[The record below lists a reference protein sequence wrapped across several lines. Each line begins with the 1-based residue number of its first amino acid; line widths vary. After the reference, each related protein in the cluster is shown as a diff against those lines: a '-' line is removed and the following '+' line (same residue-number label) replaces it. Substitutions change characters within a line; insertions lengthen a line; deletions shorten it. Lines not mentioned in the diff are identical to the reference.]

1 MAVALNEANVA
12 QSCEPSAEPDGR
24 EESSPSM
31 AIVGRQPILDRNLD
45 VVAYELLF
53 RPSGN
58 RASMP
63 FDGDRATAE
72 VILTTLTE
80 IGLDNVVGKH
90 RAFINFTEKLLT
102 DSTAQLLPKDR
113 VVIEILEDAIVTDA
127 LVDAVTALVDQGH
140 ELALDDFVYSPQWD
154 RLLPLASIVKIDVLA
169 LNAEQIAAELAH
181 CRPYNVRM
189 LAEKVETQEQF
200 QELFELGFELF
211 QGYFFAKPKI
221 ISQQRL
227 PENHINLL
235 RLLAKLQDTSA
246 ATGEIESLVSADV
259 ALSFKLLRYINSAHF
274 AFPGE
279 VDSIHRA
286 VVYMGLDMLRRWAS
300 LMAMS
305 SVEGKPS
312 ALFETALVRARMCE
326 LLAERV
332 GAKETGNFFTVGL
345 FSVLSALLDTPIDE
359 ILAML
364 PLANKIDD
372 ALMEYRGP
380 LGESLRCVLSCERG
394 DSSEMKFAD
403 LEEMEI
409 SNLYV
414 ESMQWAFEAGASV

>member
-1 MAVALNEANVA
+1 MTV
-12 QSCEPSAEPDGR
+12 
-24 EESSPSM
+24 
-31 AIVGRQPILDRNLD
+31 VGRQPILDRNLE

-58 RASMP
+58 QVSAP
-63 FDGDRATAE
+63 FDGDRATAD
-72 VILTTLTE
+72 VILTTLAE

-102 DSTAQLLPKDR
+102 DSTAHLLPKDR
-113 VVIEILEDAIVTDA
+113 VVLEILEDVNVTDE
-127 LVDAVTALVDQGH
+127 LVDAVTALVNQGH
-140 ELALDDFVYSPQWD
+140 ELALDDFVYSPKWD

-169 LNAEQIAAELAH
+169 LNAEQIAAEFAH
-181 CRPYNVRM
+181 CEPYNVRM

-200 QELFELGFELF
+200 EELFELGFELF

-227 PENHINLL
+227 PENHIGLL

-246 ATGEIESLVSADV
+246 ATDEIESLVSADV
-259 ALSFKLLRYINSAHF
+259 TLSFKLLRYINSAHF
-274 AFPGE
+274 ALSRQ

-286 VVYMGLDMLRRWAS
+286 LVYMGLDMLRRWAS

-312 ALFETALVRARMCE
+312 VLFETALVRARGCE

-332 GAKETGNFFTVGL
+332 GAKETGNFFIVGL
-345 FSVLSALLDTPIDE
+345 FSMLSALLDTPIDE
-359 ILAML
+359 ILAEL
-364 PLANKIDD
+364 PMAKDIDD
-372 ALMEYRGP
+372 ALIEYRGP

-394 DSSEMKFAD
+394 DSSEMKFSN
-403 LEEMEI
+403 LEETEI
-409 SNLYV
+409 SHLYV
-414 ESMQWAFEAGASV
+414 ESMRWAFEAGASV

>member
-1 MAVALNEANVA
+1 MAAVLNDANVA
-12 QSCEPSAEPDGR
+12 QSFEPSAEPNGR
-24 EESSPSM
+24 EESSPPM
-31 AIVGRQPILDRNLD
+31 AIVGRQPILDRKLD

-53 RPSGN
+53 RPSRN
-58 RASMP
+58 QVSAP

-113 VVIEILEDAIVTDA
+113 VVLEILEDAIVTDE
-127 LVDAVTALVDQGH
+127 LVDAVAALVDQGH

-169 LNAEQIAAELAH
+169 LNAEQIVAELEH
-181 CRPYNVRM
+181 CKPYNVRM

-200 QELFELGFELF
+200 EASFNLGFELF

-221 ISQQRL
+221 IAQQRL

-235 RLLAKLQDTSA
+235 RLLTKLQDTSA
-246 ATGEIESLVSADV
+246 ATGEIENLVSADV

-274 AFPGE
+274 AFPRQ

-286 VVYMGLDMLRRWAS
+286 LVYMGLDMLRKWAS

-345 FSVLSALLDTPIDE
+345 FSMLSALLDTSIEE

-364 PLANKIDD
+364 PLANEIDD
-372 ALMEYRGP
+372 ALTEYGGP
-380 LGESLRCVLSCERG
+380 LGEALRCALSCERG
-394 DSSEMKFAD
+394 DSSEMKFSD
-403 LEEMEI
+403 LDEMEI
-409 SNLYV
+409 GNLYV